1 MVSPTPTKNLN
12 EKPSDILHRIANND
26 NTAVEQCLD
35 VYGKLVWSIAKKYCN
50 SNEDAEDA
58 TQDVFIDIWRN
69 AGRFDAEKSAESTF
83 IALIARRRLIDRVR
97 KSYKRPQLLCA
108 DKILENQPTEEHKKL
123 QMFVEVKEALQV
135 LNNLKPQQKTIV
147 QMAVFGGLSH
157 NEISQITSLPIGTV
171 KSQIRR
177 GLQKIRHFLGG

>member
-1 MVSPTPTKNLN
+1 MVSLTAAKNLN

-26 NTAVEQCLD
+26 TTAVEQCLD
-35 VYGKLVWSIAKKYCN
+35 VYGKLVWSIANKYC
-50 SNEDAEDA
+50 SSREDAEDA
-58 TQDVFIDIWRN
+58 TQDIFIDIWRN
-69 AGRFDAEKSAESTF
+69 AGRFDAEKSAEISF

-108 DKILENQPTEEHKKL
+108 DEILENQPTEEHKKL
-123 QMFVEVKEALQV
+123 QMFIEVKEALQV
-135 LNNLKPQQKTIV
+135 LNNFQPQQKIVV

-157 NEISQITSLPIGTV
+157 TEISQITNLPIGTV

-177 GLQKIRHFLGG
+177 GLQKIRHFIGG